1 MHDARHHDTATP
13 RHHAEEIA
21 LLTSFCSS
29 GGSFLV
35 AMPSFP
41 ANDFHMS
48 DLTPT
53 VPRFISSTTQ
63 QHACMVTSAS
73 RQAGSSPFGIGRPDQ
88 RHRNLISACP
98 SIWRLPC
105 ASESLTTSLGAPKL
119 PYQRCVCRR
128 NTTAYRKPPA
138 RHDRNS
144 NKTLNARYDETR
156 HADSRDRPTQDRVTR
171 RRFSPE

>member
-1 MHDARHHDTATP
+1 LTSPIAQTRVANDHHRPRCIDTAIWPTTATDRQHRDVSRCTP
-13 RHHAEEIA
+13 LQQLLPEVARGWSHWQASTNQCTAARYHAGEIA

-88 RHRNLISACP
+88 RHRNLIRA
-98 SIWRLPC
+98 WRKYL
-105 ASESLTTSLGAPKL
+105 A
-119 PYQRCVCRR
+119 
-128 NTTAYRKPPA
+128 TAMC
-138 RHDRNS
+138 
-144 NKTLNARYDETR
+144 L
-156 HADSRDRPTQDRVTR
+156 
-171 RRFSPE
+171 

>member
-53 VPRFISSTTQ
+53 VPRFI
-63 QHACMVTSAS
+63 
-73 RQAGSSPFGIGRPDQ
+73 
-88 RHRNLISACP
+88 LIN
-98 SIWRLPC
+98 
-105 ASESLTTSLGAPKL
+105 
-119 PYQRCVCRR
+119 
-128 NTTAYRKPPA
+128 NTTARVHGRFRLASSRIVAFRHWPPGSTPSESDLGMPKYLA
-138 RHDRNS
+138 
-144 NKTLNARYDETR
+144 TAMCL
-156 HADSRDRPTQDRVTR
+156 
-171 RRFSPE
+171 